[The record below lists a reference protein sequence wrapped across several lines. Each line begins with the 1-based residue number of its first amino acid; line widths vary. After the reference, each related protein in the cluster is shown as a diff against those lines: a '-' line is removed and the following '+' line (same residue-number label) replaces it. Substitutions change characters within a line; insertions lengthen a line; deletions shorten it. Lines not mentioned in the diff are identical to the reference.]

1 MKKLFLLFSFLLLT
15 VALTGCAKGEVVME
29 LSRFGSA
36 NIECK
41 IVAMP
46 LVASQ
51 LTSVKED
58 FSSDGFQI
66 ENVTEDKMQGFVAKK
81 QFTTL
86 DELNKS
92 KIVRGFELS

>member
-1 MKKLFLLFSFLLLT
+1 MKKIFLLFSFLFLT
-15 VALTGCAKGEVVME
+15 IVLAGCAKGEVVME

-51 LTSVKED
+51 LGALKED
-58 FSSDGFQI
+58 FSNDGFQVENI
-66 ENVTEDKMQGFVAKK
+66 E
-81 QFTTL
+81 
-86 DELNKS
+86 
-92 KIVRGFELS
+92 